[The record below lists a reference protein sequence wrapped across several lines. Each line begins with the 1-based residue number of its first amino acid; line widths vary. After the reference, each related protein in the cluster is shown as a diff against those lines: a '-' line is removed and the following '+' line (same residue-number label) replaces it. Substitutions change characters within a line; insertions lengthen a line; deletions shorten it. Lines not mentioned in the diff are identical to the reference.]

1 MRNFSVKSTIC
12 CNAPGYNISGEII
25 LIYTE
30 RLMKLW
36 ICLCFV
42 DRWNQIWSQLDLN
55 YRWMNSS
62 HWILIFFTLNMVIVK
77 LIYVQG
83 VLQYIFRNLLMENSV
98 STYKIFQI
106 LLKTTW
112 LELSIEK
119 KLHYF
124 FMKWL
129 RKWIF
134 KLATLLLKLKKIWMK
149 SNHWIGFSM

>member
-12 CNAPGYNISGEII
+12 CNAPGYNISGESI
-25 LIYTE
+25 LIYPE

-134 KLATLLLKLKKIWMK
+134 KLATLLLKLRKNLNEK
-149 SNHWIGFSM
+149 